1 MLTVPTVIRFAVLSL
16 LSSLSLLVLF
26 SAIGQTQ
33 ESGAC
38 YLRGA
43 NGQSVDLGKLCG
55 SSQPLP
61 QTKTVS
67 QGVYQ
72 IPIKRRVGNI
82 PVIEVIVNGQYHL
95 EMLFDTGA
103 SSIVLNKN
111 VADQVGLSYG
121 EEVAI
126 VHTAGGKVASPVGK
140 IDSLQAGQLRV
151 RDLEVM
157 VTPKLGDISGLLGQP
172 FYAQYDVTIKK
183 DMIELRPR

>member
-1 MLTVPTVIRFAVLSL
+1 MLTVPAVIKFTVLSL
-16 LSSLSLLVLF
+16 ISSLGLLVLF
-26 SAIGQTQ
+26 SSVGQTQ

-61 QTKTVS
+61 HTKTVS

-103 SSIVLNKN
+103 SSIVLNKD
-111 VADQVGLSYG
+111 VADQVVLSYG
-121 EEVAI
+121 EEVVMI
-126 VHTAGGKVASPVGK
+126 HTAGGMVVSPVGK
-140 IDSLQAGQLRV
+140 VDSLQVGQLRV

-183 DMIELRPR
+183 DMIELRSR